1 MPPYSNDDS
10 VSPRAVFIYRKEGHN
25 LKRLPV
31 RFKWVT
37 NIQEDFARFLEGAR
51 LSPGKYLLVPDP
63 DYSTVAFSVEV
74 EILPPVEQRYSV
86 KKTEV
91 VL

>member
-1 MPPYSNDDS
+1 MPPYDS
-10 VSPRAVFIYRKEGHN
+10 VSPCAVFIYKKEGHN

-31 RFKWVT
+31 RFRWAA

-63 DYSTVAFSVEV
+63 HHSRVAFSVEV
-74 EILPPVEQRYSV
+74 EIIPPVEQRYSV
-86 KKTEV
+86 KKVEV
-91 VL
+91 IL